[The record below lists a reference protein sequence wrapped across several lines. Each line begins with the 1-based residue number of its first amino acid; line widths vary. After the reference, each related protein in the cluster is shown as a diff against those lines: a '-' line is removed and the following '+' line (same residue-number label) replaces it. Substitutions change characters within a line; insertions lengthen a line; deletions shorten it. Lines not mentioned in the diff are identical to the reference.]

1 METIVCK
8 FGGTSTA
15 DGGAAKRVR
24 QIAEANAAR
33 RYIVV
38 SAPGKRFAGD
48 IKITD
53 ILYSA
58 AAAAKARR
66 AKEYKK
72 IYAKARGRF
81 LEIARD
87 TGADERFLSEIKAE
101 IEEIEEKIYLGASE
115 AFAASRGEVLAA
127 KIFSHLIGAPYLGAE
142 DLILFSRDGEL
153 DKTTFDR
160 VRARLGGVKRAVIPG
175 FYGRGA
181 DGKIHTF
188 PRGGGDITGAVIARG
203 VRADLYENWTDV
215 SGVYADDPK
224 KNRGAASLPFLTYKE
239 FAALQGAGVLHKKA
253 AAVACEAG
261 IPIRI
266 LNTFRPEDQG
276 TTIAFTPE
284 KT

>member
-101 IEEIEEKIYLGASE
+101 IERSV
-115 AFAASRGEVLAA
+115 RG
-127 KIFSHLIGAPYLGAE
+127 F
-142 DLILFSRDGEL
+142 
-153 DKTTFDR
+153 
-160 VRARLGGVKRAVIPG
+160 
-175 FYGRGA
+175 
-181 DGKIHTF
+181 
-188 PRGGGDITGAVIARG
+188 ARG
-203 VRADLYENWTDV
+203 SAGGENLFASARRVV
-215 SGVYADDPK
+215 SR
-224 KNRGAASLPFLTYKE
+224 RGRSHFVFSGRRT
-239 FAALQGAGVLHKKA
+239 
-253 AAVACEAG
+253 
-261 IPIRI
+261 R
-266 LNTFRPEDQG
+266 
-276 TTIAFTPE
+276 
-284 KT
+284 